1 METTSGSAICWPG
14 SNVDFFFA
22 SAVTVRMT
30 GRYEINA
37 PEGSFGHER
46 KYLLTVEKKKILY
59 FTATWIMAKVRKFIK
74 DTLLIISSQLVWTF
88 LLWIQH

>member
-46 KYLLTVEKKKILY
+46 KYLLTVEKKEN
-59 FTATWIMAKVRKFIK
+59 FIFYCDLNNGESEEVYK
-74 DTLLIISSQLVWTF
+74 RYSVNN
-88 LLWIQH
+88 